1 MLKFPVGAR
10 PSGRYFWKYRAD
22 SALHSD
28 GHSGHPVQMTGANK
42 RLSKGSRLLRRGR
55 FSCPEQIY
63 HVTTQTLGRINW
75 FDSLHFGRL
84 VVRSLMREDSAGH
97 TRTLAFVVMPDHLHW
112 LLQLS
117 DSRSLSVSVNTV
129 KSYASR
135 SINRAAGR
143 SGPIWQKGF
152 HDHALRG
159 EEDLTATARY
169 IVANSLRAGLTHSV
183 SEYPLWDAIWL

>member
-1 MLKFPVGAR
+1 MV
-10 PSGRYFWKYRAD
+10 
-22 SALHSD
+22 
-28 GHSGHPVQMTGANK
+28 VQA
-42 RLSKGSRLLRRGR
+42 
-55 FSCPEQIY
+55 
-63 HVTTQTLGRINW
+63 
-75 FDSLHFGRL
+75 
-84 VVRSLMREDSAGH
+84 LMREEDAGH

-129 KSYASR
+129 KSYAAR

-169 IVANSLRAGLTHSV
+169 IVANPLRAGLTHSV
-183 SEYPLWDAIWL
+183 SKYPLWDAIWL